1 MISIAIIFH
10 AAIIGFMVFFS
21 AIVAQS
27 VFKTLSQKAA
37 GAFLRVLF
45 PRMFIFGLILSL
57 MASSVAAYD
66 GVVEMALLSIFIS
79 SGFALNA
86 FVVTPIIN
94 KQRDSMLKGDAVA
107 SKKFKQFHFISVAI
121 FLVQLITSAYIVATS
136 IMHGLQ
142 A

>member
-1 MISIAIIFH
+1 MISIAVIFH

-21 AIVAQS
+21 AVVAQS

-66 GVVEMALLSIFIS
+66 GVAPIALLSIFIS
-79 SGFALNA
+79 TGFALNA

-94 KQRDSMLKGDAVA
+94 KQRDAMLEGDDTAG
-107 SKKFKQFHFISVAI
+107 KKFKQFHFVSVAI
-121 FLVQLITSAYIVATS
+121 FVAQLITSSYIVVT
-136 IMHGLQ
+136 HTLKDL
-142 A
+142 

>member
-1 MISIAIIFH
+1 MISIAVIFH

-21 AIVAQS
+21 AVVAQS

-66 GVVEMALLSIFIS
+66 SILEMALLSIFIS
-79 SGFALNA
+79 TGFVLNA

-94 KQRDSMLKGDAVA
+94 KQRDAMLEGDENAG
-107 SKKFKQFHFISVAI
+107 KKFKQFHFVSVAI
-121 FLVQLITSAYIVATS
+121 FLVQLITSSYIVVTS
-136 IMHGLQ
+136 IIHSS
-142 A
+142 

>member
-1 MISIAIIFH
+1 MISIAVIFH

-21 AIVAQS
+21 AVVAQS
-27 VFKTLSQKAA
+27 VFKTLSEKAA

-66 GVVEMALLSIFIS
+66 GVAEMALLSIFIS
-79 SGFALNA
+79 TGFVLNA

-94 KQRDSMLKGDAVA
+94 KQRDAMLEGDENAG
-107 SKKFKQFHFISVAI
+107 KKFKQFHFVSVAI
-121 FLVQLITSAYIVATS
+121 FLVQLITSSYIVVTS
-136 IMHGLQ
+136 IIHSL
-142 A
+142 

>member
-1 MISIAIIFH
+1 MISIAVIFH

-21 AIVAQS
+21 AVVAQS

-66 GVVEMALLSIFIS
+66 GVAEMALLSIFIS
-79 SGFALNA
+79 TGFVLNA

-94 KQRDSMLKGDAVA
+94 KQRDAMLEGDENAG
-107 SKKFKQFHFISVAI
+107 KKFKQFHFVSVAI
-121 FLVQLITSAYIVATS
+121 FLTQLITSSYIVVTS
-136 IMHGLQ
+136 IIHSL
-142 A
+142 

>member
-1 MISIAIIFH
+1 MISTVVIFH

-21 AIVAQS
+21 AVVAQS

-57 MASSVAAYD
+57 MASAAAAYD
-66 GVVEMALLSIFIS
+66 GVATMALLSILVS
-79 SGFALNA
+79 AGFVVNA

-94 KQRDSMLKGDAVA
+94 KQRDAMLGGDDKAG
-107 SKKFKQFHFISVAI
+107 KKFKQFHFVSVAI
-121 FLVQLITSAYIVATS
+121 FLVQFITSSYIVVAN
-136 IMHGLQ
+136 IIQGV
-142 A
+142 

>member
-1 MISIAIIFH
+1 MISIVVIFH

-21 AIVAQS
+21 AVVAQS

-57 MASSVAAYD
+57 VASAVAAYD
-66 GVVEMALLSIFIS
+66 GVAEMALLSIFIS
-79 SGFALNA
+79 TGFVLNA

-94 KQRDSMLKGDAVA
+94 KQRDAMLEGDENAG
-107 SKKFKQFHFISVAI
+107 KKFKQFHFVSVAI
-121 FLVQLITSAYIVATS
+121 FLVQLIASLYIVVTS
-136 IMHGLQ
+136 IIQSL
-142 A
+142 

>member
-1 MISIAIIFH
+1 MISIAVIFH

-21 AIVAQS
+21 AVVAQS

-66 GVVEMALLSIFIS
+66 GVAEMALLSIFIS
-79 SGFALNA
+79 TGFALNA

-94 KQRDSMLKGDAVA
+94 KQRDAMLEGDENAG
-107 SKKFKQFHFISVAI
+107 KKFKQFHFVSVAI
-121 FLVQLITSAYIVATS
+121 FLVQLITSSYIVVTS
-136 IMHGLQ
+136 IIHSL
-142 A
+142 

>member
-1 MISIAIIFH
+1 MISIAVIFH

-21 AIVAQS
+21 AVVAQS

-57 MASSVAAYD
+57 VASAVAAYD
-66 GVVEMALLSIFIS
+66 GVAEMALLSIFIS
-79 SGFALNA
+79 TGFVLNA

-94 KQRDSMLKGDAVA
+94 KQRDAMLEGDDNAG
-107 SKKFKQFHFISVAI
+107 KKFKQFHFVSVAI
-121 FLVQLITSAYIVATS
+121 FLVQLIASLYIVVTS
-136 IMHGLQ
+136 IIQSL
-142 A
+142 

>member
-1 MISIAIIFH
+1 MISITVIFH

-21 AIVAQS
+21 AVVAQS

-57 MASSVAAYD
+57 MASAVAAYD
-66 GVVEMALLSIFIS
+66 GVAQMALLSIFVS
-79 SGFALNA
+79 TGFVVNA

-94 KQRDSMLKGDAVA
+94 KQRDAMLKGDDTA
-107 SKKFKQFHFISVAI
+107 SKKFKHFHFVSVAI
-121 FLVQLITSAYIVATS
+121 FLVQLITSSYIVVTN
-136 IMHGLQ
+136 IIHDV
-142 A
+142 

>member
-1 MISIAIIFH
+1 MTSIAIIFH

-21 AIVAQS
+21 VIVAQS
-27 VFKTLSQKAA
+27 VFKTLSQRAA

-66 GVVEMALLSIFIS
+66 GIAEMALLSIFVS
-79 SGFALNA
+79 TGFVLNA

-94 KQRDSMLKGDAVA
+94 KQRDAMLEGDDNAG
-107 SKKFKQFHFISVAI
+107 KKFKQFHFVSVAI
-121 FLVQLITSAYIVATS
+121 FLVQLITSSYIVVTS
-136 IMHGLQ
+136 IKQSL
-142 A
+142 

>member
-1 MISIAIIFH
+1 MISIAVIFH

-21 AIVAQS
+21 AVVAQS

-79 SGFALNA
+79 TGFVLNA

-94 KQRDSMLKGDAVA
+94 KQRDAMLEGDGNAG
-107 SKKFKQFHFISVAI
+107 KKFKQFHFVSVAI
-121 FLVQLITSAYIVATS
+121 FLVQLIASSYIVVTS
-136 IMHGLQ
+136 IIQSL
-142 A
+142 

>member
-1 MISIAIIFH
+1 MISIAVIFH

-21 AIVAQS
+21 AVVAQS

-66 GVVEMALLSIFIS
+66 GVAEMALLSIFIS
-79 SGFALNA
+79 TGFVLNA

-94 KQRDSMLKGDAVA
+94 KQRDAMLEGDENAA
-107 SKKFKQFHFISVAI
+107 KKFKQFHFVSVAI
-121 FLVQLITSAYIVATS
+121 FLVQLIASSYIVATN
-136 IMHGLQ
+136 IIQGL
-142 A
+142 

>member
-1 MISIAIIFH
+1 MISIAVIFH

-21 AIVAQS
+21 AVVAQS

-45 PRMFIFGLILSL
+45 PRMFVFGLILSL

-66 GVVEMALLSIFIS
+66 GVAEMALLSIFIS
-79 SGFALNA
+79 TGFVLNA

-94 KQRDSMLKGDAVA
+94 KQRDAMLEGDENAG
-107 SKKFKQFHFISVAI
+107 KKFKQFHFVSVAI
-121 FLVQLITSAYIVATS
+121 FLVQLITSSYIVVTS
-136 IMHGLQ
+136 IIHSL
-142 A
+142 

>member
-1 MISIAIIFH
+1 MISIAVIFH

-21 AIVAQS
+21 AVVAQS

-57 MASSVAAYD
+57 MASAVAAYD
-66 GVVEMALLSIFIS
+66 GVAEMALLSIFIS
-79 SGFALNA
+79 TGFVLNA

-94 KQRDSMLKGDAVA
+94 KQRDAMLEGDDNAG
-107 SKKFKQFHFISVAI
+107 KKFKQFHFVSVAV
-121 FLVQLITSAYIVATS
+121 FLVQLIASSYIVVTS
-136 IMHGLQ
+136 IIQSL
-142 A
+142 

>member
-27 VFKTLSQKAA
+27 VFKTLSQKAS

-66 GVVEMALLSIFIS
+66 GVAPIALLSIFIS
-79 SGFALNA
+79 TGFALNA

-94 KQRDSMLKGDAVA
+94 KQRDAMLEGDDTAG
-107 SKKFKQFHFISVAI
+107 KKFKQFHFVSVAI
-121 FLVQLITSAYIVATS
+121 FLAQLITSSYIVVT
-136 IMHGLQ
+136 HTLKDL
-142 A
+142 

>member
-1 MISIAIIFH
+1 MISIAVIFH

-21 AIVAQS
+21 AVVAQS

-57 MASSVAAYD
+57 MASSIAAYD
-66 GVVEMALLSIFIS
+66 GLAEMALLSIFIS
-79 SGFALNA
+79 TGFVLNA

-94 KQRDSMLKGDAVA
+94 KQRDAMLEGDENAG
-107 SKKFKQFHFISVAI
+107 KKFKQFHFVSVAI
-121 FLVQLITSAYIVATS
+121 FLVQLITSSYIVVTS
-136 IMHGLQ
+136 IIYSL
-142 A
+142 

>member
-1 MISIAIIFH
+1 MISIAVIFH

-21 AIVAQS
+21 AVVAQS

-66 GVVEMALLSIFIS
+66 GVAEMALLSIFIS
-79 SGFALNA
+79 TGFVLNA

-94 KQRDSMLKGDAVA
+94 KQRDAMLEGDDNAG
-107 SKKFKQFHFISVAI
+107 KKFKQFHFVSVAI
-121 FLVQLITSAYIVATS
+121 FLAQLITSSYIVVTS
-136 IMHGLQ
+136 IIHSL
-142 A
+142 

>member
-1 MISIAIIFH
+1 MISIAVIFH
-10 AAIIGFMVFFS
+10 ATIIGFMVFFS
-21 AIVAQS
+21 AVVAQS

-66 GVVEMALLSIFIS
+66 GVAEMALLSIFIS
-79 SGFALNA
+79 TGFVLNA

-94 KQRDSMLKGDAVA
+94 KQRDAMLEGDENAG
-107 SKKFKQFHFISVAI
+107 KKFKQFHFVSVAI
-121 FLVQLITSAYIVATS
+121 FLVQLITSSYIVVTS
-136 IMHGLQ
+136 IIHSL
-142 A
+142 

>member
-1 MISIAIIFH
+1 MISIAVIFH
-10 AAIIGFMVFFS
+10 AAIIGFMIFFS
-21 AIVAQS
+21 AVVAQS

-66 GVVEMALLSIFIS
+66 GVAEMALLSIFIS
-79 SGFALNA
+79 TGFVLNA

-94 KQRDSMLKGDAVA
+94 NQRDAMLEGDENAG
-107 SKKFKQFHFISVAI
+107 KKFKQFHFVSVAI
-121 FLVQLITSAYIVATS
+121 FLVQLITSSYIVVTS
-136 IMHGLQ
+136 IIHSL
-142 A
+142 

>member
-1 MISIAIIFH
+1 MISIAVIFH

-21 AIVAQS
+21 AVVAQS

-57 MASSVAAYD
+57 MASTVAAYD
-66 GVVEMALLSIFIS
+66 GVAEVALLSIFIS
-79 SGFALNA
+79 TGFVLNA

-94 KQRDSMLKGDAVA
+94 TQRDAMLEGDENAG
-107 SKKFKQFHFISVAI
+107 KKFKQFHFVSVAI
-121 FLVQLITSAYIVATS
+121 FLVQLITSSYIVVKS
-136 IMHGLQ
+136 IIHSL
-142 A
+142 

>member
-1 MISIAIIFH
+1 MISIAVIFH

-21 AIVAQS
+21 AVVAQS

-66 GVVEMALLSIFIS
+66 GVAEMALLSIFIS
-79 SGFALNA
+79 TGFVLNA

-94 KQRDSMLKGDAVA
+94 KQRDAMLEGDENAA
-107 SKKFKQFHFISVAI
+107 KKFKQFHFVSVAI
-121 FLVQLITSAYIVATS
+121 FLVQLITSSYIVVTS
-136 IMHGLQ
+136 IIHSL
-142 A
+142 

>member
-1 MISIAIIFH
+1 MISIAVIFH

-21 AIVAQS
+21 AVVAQS

-57 MASSVAAYD
+57 MASAAAAYD
-66 GVVEMALLSIFIS
+66 GVAEMALLSIFIS
-79 SGFALNA
+79 TGFVLNA

-94 KQRDSMLKGDAVA
+94 KQRDAMLEGDENAG
-107 SKKFKQFHFISVAI
+107 KKFKQFHFVSVAI
-121 FLVQLITSAYIVATS
+121 FLVQLITSSYIVVTS
-136 IMHGLQ
+136 IIHSL
-142 A
+142 

>member
-1 MISIAIIFH
+1 MISIAVIFH

-21 AIVAQS
+21 AVVAQS

-66 GVVEMALLSIFIS
+66 GVAEMALLSIFIS
-79 SGFALNA
+79 TGFVLNA

-94 KQRDSMLKGDAVA
+94 KQRDAMLEGDENAG
-107 SKKFKQFHFISVAI
+107 KKFKQFHFVSVAI
-121 FLVQLITSAYIVATS
+121 FLVQLITSSYIVVNS
-136 IMHGLQ
+136 IIHSL
-142 A
+142 

>member
-1 MISIAIIFH
+1 MISIAVIFH

-21 AIVAQS
+21 AVVAQS

-57 MASSVAAYD
+57 MASAAAAYD
-66 GVVEMALLSIFIS
+66 GVAQMALLSIFIS
-79 SGFALNA
+79 TGFVLNA

-94 KQRDSMLKGDAVA
+94 KQRDAMLEGDDNAG
-107 SKKFKQFHFISVAI
+107 KKFKQFHFVSVAI
-121 FLVQLITSAYIVATS
+121 FLVQLITSSYIVVTS
-136 IMHGLQ
+136 IIHSL
-142 A
+142 

>member
-1 MISIAIIFH
+1 MISIAVIFH

-21 AIVAQS
+21 SVVAQS

-66 GVVEMALLSIFIS
+66 GVAEMALLSIFIS
-79 SGFALNA
+79 TGFVLNA

-94 KQRDSMLKGDAVA
+94 KQRDAMLEGDENA
-107 SKKFKQFHFISVAI
+107 SKKFKQFHFVSVAI
-121 FLVQLITSAYIVATS
+121 FLVQLITSSYIVVTS
-136 IMHGLQ
+136 IIHSL
-142 A
+142 

>member
-1 MISIAIIFH
+1 MISIAVIFH

-21 AIVAQS
+21 AVVAQS

-57 MASSVAAYD
+57 MASAVAAYD
-66 GVVEMALLSIFIS
+66 GVAEMALLSIFIS
-79 SGFALNA
+79 TGFVLNA

-94 KQRDSMLKGDAVA
+94 KQRDAMLEGDDNAG
-107 SKKFKQFHFISVAI
+107 KKFKQFHFVSVAI
-121 FLVQLITSAYIVATS
+121 FLVQLITSSYIVVTS
-136 IMHGLQ
+136 IIHSL
-142 A
+142 

>member
-1 MISIAIIFH
+1 MISIAVIFH

-21 AIVAQS
+21 AVVAQS

-66 GVVEMALLSIFIS
+66 GVAEMALLSIFIS
-79 SGFALNA
+79 TGFVLNA

-94 KQRDSMLKGDAVA
+94 KQRDAMLEGDENAG
-107 SKKFKQFHFISVAI
+107 KKFKQFHFVSVAI
-121 FLVQLITSAYIVATS
+121 FLVQLITSSYIVVTS
-136 IMHGLQ
+136 IIHSS
-142 A
+142 

>member
-1 MISIAIIFH
+1 MISITVIFH

-21 AIVAQS
+21 VVVAQS

-57 MASSVAAYD
+57 AASAVAAHD
-66 GVVEMALLSIFIS
+66 GVAKMALLSIFVS
-79 SGFALNA
+79 TGFVVNA

-94 KQRDSMLKGDAVA
+94 KQRDAMLEGDDKAG
-107 SKKFKQFHFISVAI
+107 KKFKQFHFVSVAI
-121 FLVQLITSAYIVATS
+121 FLVQFIASSYIVVAN
-136 IMHGLQ
+136 IIQGV
-142 A
+142 